1 MMIHSNTKDSR
12 MSQTKQ
18 PHRIARTVKRACA
31 LGLSALLVAGTSL
44 FFMTNSAKAA
54 ACAPP
59 ATDYGTASST
69 VTVGSAASYSIWSQM
84 FVPDTTNNSY
94 LLEVDGT
101 NCFVVGDSGIAPNTW
116 AWVNYQN
123 GNSASKVTLN
133 LTAGNHT
140 VKMIGREPSVQL
152 GRILFLSDAGC
163 VPAGTGSNC
172 TIAEDTTP
180 PTVGV
185 TAPSAG
191 ASVSGTANIA
201 ANATDNTGVL
211 KVEFYINGTLAS
223 TSTTAPYTYA
233 WNTKTSANGPANL
246 IAKAY
251 DAAGNAT
258 TSETVQVT
266 VNNTTPGDTQAPSV
280 PATIT
285 ATAEA
290 YNKVTVKWSAST
302 DNVGVTGYV
311 LSRNNV
317 PLANVVGTQ
326 YTDNNV
332 LPGTRYTYQ
341 VSAYDAAKNS
351 SAASSVTTVTTPTA
365 STTDT
370 QAPSAPT
377 QLRAQ
382 ATSENQINLSWRA
395 ATDNIGVAAYDVYRS
410 QGDGNAQ
417 ASKIA
422 TVTST
427 GYGDTSLTASTKYNY
442 FVKARDAA
450 GNVSSES
457 NTDSEITQGKP
468 SKQRFS
474 TLKGT
479 VKYNGSKKSR
489 PTVTIRYNGH
499 RHVFTANSRGRY
511 TIPRLPVGQ
520 YDVTYSARGAKAQ
533 TITVQVVA
541 GKATIQNVTLH

>member
-1 MMIHSNTKDSR
+1 MGNT
-12 MSQTKQ
+12 MKQ
-18 PHRIARTVKRACA
+18 KHRTVRKLKQIGAI
-31 LGLSALLVAGTSL
+31 GFSALLVAGTSL
-44 FFMTNSAKAA
+44 FFATNSAKAA

-69 VTVGSAASYSIWSQM
+69 VNVGSAASYSIWSQM

-101 NCFVVGDSGIAPNTW
+101 SCFVVGDSGITPNTW
-116 AWVNYQN
+116 TWVNYQN
-123 GNSASKVTLN
+123 GNTASKITLN
-133 LTAGNHT
+133 LTAGNHA

-163 VPAGTGSNC
+163 VPAGNGSNC

-180 PTVGV
+180 PAVSV
-185 TAPSAG
+185 SAPAAG
-191 ASVSGTANIA
+191 ASVSGTANIT

-211 KVEFYINGTLAS
+211 KVEFYINGALVS
-223 TSTTAPYTYA
+223 TSTNSPYTYS
-233 WNTKTSANGPANL
+233 WNTKTSANGPVNL
-246 IAKAY
+246 AVKAY

-258 TSETVQVT
+258 TSDTVQVT
-266 VNNTTPGDTQAPSV
+266 VNNVTPGDTQAPSV
-280 PATIT
+280 PTDVSAV
-285 ATAEA
+285 AEA
-290 YNKVTVKWSAST
+290 YNKVSVKWSAST

-311 LSRNNV
+311 LSRNNI
-317 PLANVVGTQ
+317 PLANVTDTQ
-326 YTDNNV
+326 YTDTSV

-341 VSAYDAAKNS
+341 VSAYDAAKNN
-351 SAASSVTTVTTPTA
+351 SAASSVATVTTPTA
-365 STTDT
+365 STEDT
-370 QAPSAPT
+370 QAPSAPR

-382 ATSENQINLSWRA
+382 ANSETQINLNWRA

-410 QGDGNAQ
+410 QGNNSAT
-417 ASKIA
+417 KIA

-427 GYGDTSLTASTKYNY
+427 SYGDTGLAASTKYSY

-450 GNVSSES
+450 GNVSVQS
-457 NTDSEITQGKP
+457 NTDSETTRGKP
-468 SKQRFS
+468 SKQQFS

-479 VKYNGSKKSR
+479 VKYSGSKKSR
-489 PTVTIRYNGH
+489 PTVTIRFNGH
-499 RHVFTANSRGRY
+499 RHVFAVNSRGKY
-511 TIPRLPVGQ
+511 AIPRLPVGQ

-533 TITVQVVA
+533 TITIQVVA